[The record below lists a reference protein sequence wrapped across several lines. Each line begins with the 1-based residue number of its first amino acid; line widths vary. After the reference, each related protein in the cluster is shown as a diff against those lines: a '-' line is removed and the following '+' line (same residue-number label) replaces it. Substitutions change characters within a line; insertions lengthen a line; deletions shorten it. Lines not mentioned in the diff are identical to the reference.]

1 MSASKNFRA
10 TLRIRSD
17 PSLPVQVSIPLK
29 IHPFPSRHSE
39 TPPPPPPFLKSV
51 WSPSLRDE
59 FVWAAVQEWVS
70 LPAGAGGRAGGRAV
84 GAVPRGLAAVLRLH
98 WAGRRPPQRRRRP
111 RAPVA
116 AAALAPPPATVV
128 QQPLGGMGSTNVDSG
143 GADDFGPQRMNFSFK
158 SERSVQLCCAQPRP
172 PGSLDLR

>member
-1 MSASKNFRA
+1 MHPRTSERLYGSGQTPVSQCKCPYHSKYI
-10 TLRIRSD
+10 L
-17 PSLPVQVSIPLK
+17 SLPDTLNP
-29 IHPFPSRHSE
+29 
-39 TPPPPPPFLKSV
+39 PPPPPPFLKSV